1 MENLMELNPQDI
13 PGKTKIFLNGCWVGV
28 HQNTEW
34 LVKSLRDLRRQG
46 NIPHEVSI
54 TRDLAQK
61 EVRIFTDSGRVQRPL
76 FLVDQHTNK
85 LKIKFKDIY
94 ALKHNMYDFDG
105 LIRKGFVEFLDVE
118 EEETS
123 LIAMDIT
130 NVKKNP
136 QGLRFTHCEIHSSM
150 ILGVCASI
158 IPYPDHNQ
166 SPRNTYQAAMGKQG
180 MGVYCSNYQTR
191 MDTLGYILYY
201 QQRPLCQTK

>member
-1 MENLMELNPQDI
+1 MELNPQDI

-28 HQNTEW
+28 HQNVEW
-34 LVKSLRDLRRQG
+34 LVKFLRELRRRG
-46 NIPHEVSI
+46 DIPYEVSI
-54 TRDLAQK
+54 TRDLSNK
-61 EVRIFTDSGRVQRPL
+61 EVRIFTDSGRVQRPV
-76 FLVDQHTNK
+76 FLVDPVTNQ
-85 LKIKFKDIY
+85 LKIKYKDIY
-94 ALKHNMYDFDG
+94 CLKNNYYDFEG
-105 LIRKGFVEFLDVE
+105 LVRKGFVEFLDVE

-123 LIAMDIT
+123 LIAMDIQ
-130 NVKKNP
+130 NVKENVS
-136 QGLRFTHCEIHSSM
+136 GLKFTHCEIHSSM

-201 QQRPLCQTK
+201 Q